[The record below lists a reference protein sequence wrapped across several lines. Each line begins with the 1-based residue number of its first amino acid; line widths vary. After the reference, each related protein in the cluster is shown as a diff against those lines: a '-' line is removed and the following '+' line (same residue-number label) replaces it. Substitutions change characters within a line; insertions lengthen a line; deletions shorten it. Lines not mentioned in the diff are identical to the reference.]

1 MIDDRIFA
9 EAVAWLAGEDRA
21 NFDWD
26 AFTCWLEADPANRAA
41 YDAAALLDDA
51 VDRHRNL
58 IGELAEPANDNR
70 RAWLGWVGGIA
81 SLAAVASLF
90 LLIPVGEKQGP
101 TVGPA
106 SIFLTSAS
114 ERRTVSLP
122 HGVVVTLAPNSRLH
136 VAGDHLTID
145 GEGYFAVAH
154 DPARRLLVT
163 AGTLQISDIGTTFS
177 AEAAGGKARVA
188 IAEGSLTVSANGR
201 SLDLSAGAAASMGVN
216 GLEVSVVDPASVGD
230 WSDGSLI
237 FDNAP
242 LSLVAAQ
249 LSRYSGDRVSVDPLV
264 ADRRFSGVVA
274 IGETARPGEA
284 VAAVMGIGARRDG
297 GNVRL
302 GPDR

>member
-1 MIDDRIFA
+1 MTDERIFA
-9 EAVAWLAGEDRA
+9 EAVAWLADQDRTD
-21 NFDWD
+21 FDWD

-51 VDRHRNL
+51 IDRHRDL
-58 IGELAEPANDNR
+58 IGEPAEPANDNPG
-70 RAWLGWVGGIA
+70 AWLGWAGGIA
-81 SLAAVASLF
+81 SLAAAASLF
-90 LLIPVGEKQGP
+90 LLIPAGEKQGQ
-101 TVGPA
+101 TDNPA
-106 SIFLTSAS
+106 SIYLTSAG

-122 HGVVVTLAPNSRLH
+122 HSVVVTLAPNSRLH

-154 DPARRLLVT
+154 DPARLLVVT
-163 AGTLQISDIGTTFS
+163 AGPIKVSDIGTTFS
-177 AEAAGGKARVA
+177 AETAGGKARVA
-188 IAEGSLTVSANGR
+188 VAEGSLTVSANGR
-201 SLDLSAGAAASMGVN
+201 SLDLSAGGAASMGVA
-216 GLEVSVVDPASVGD
+216 GIEVSAVNPASVGD
-230 WSDGSLI
+230 WRDGSLI

-249 LSRYSGDRVSVDPLV
+249 LSRYSAERVSVDPSV

-274 IGETARPGEA
+274 IGDTARPGEA

-297 GNVRL
+297 TDLRL